1 MNMLSMVLSTLCL
14 CLSSFV
20 SYGMEIK
27 QVVTS
32 QNIAN
37 KRLLH
42 AATVGNIVEI
52 KKLLNNADLNTKNMN
67 QCTPLYLASFNNH
80 TQAACMLILAGADV
94 NIQTVYQERPLVCA
108 IKNQNIGLVN
118 ALIKSQAQVNI
129 SDEMGTGI
137 LTLAIQQ
144 ALMNADAI
152 AIISAL
158 LNAGSTQKEEA
169 LLDIMKNIYY
179 KSYNCTYDKKERKR
193 RNDNYFKVIEL
204 LIKVGV
210 NINISNQDKST
221 PLMCAI
227 EQNNFNVA
235 QLYVQYGAD
244 VNSKDIRNNTAF
256 TYAHNNK
263 NIIILDLLVK
273 AKAEISLYDEETL
286 QALKLMI
293 NSGYFSTAIAV
304 LNPNP
309 KGSDS
314 KKIEMLLMMHN
325 RSCCMLSELPKD
337 VLKVIIT
344 FAYPEYAMD
353 VSILINLPA
362 SQLVES
368 ISVEDLAVLI
378 NRNLICRDTIVNA
391 WQSKIEQVMI
401 SLTRYIG
408 CARNR
413 FKEKALQEIKQL
425 LGC

>member
-1 MNMLSMVLSTLCL
+1 
-14 CLSSFV
+14 
-20 SYGMEIK
+20 
-27 QVVTS
+27 
-32 QNIAN
+32 
-37 KRLLH
+37 
-42 AATVGNIVEI
+42 
-52 KKLLNNADLNTKNMN
+52 
-67 QCTPLYLASFNNH
+67 
-80 TQAACMLILAGADV
+80 
-94 NIQTVYQERPLVCA
+94 
-108 IKNQNIGLVN
+108 
-118 ALIKSQAQVNI
+118 
-129 SDEMGTGI
+129 
-137 LTLAIQQ
+137 
-144 ALMNADAI
+144 MNADAF